1 MGMSKPYRFLA
12 VVATLFFIAA
22 PVARAEIVDR
32 IVAVVN
38 DDVITQYELEST
50 VEGILK
56 RFDRNIRPED
66 RDRIAA
72 EAKKAIIGKM
82 IDELLLKQEAR
93 RLGIAVREEEVANAI
108 QETLKRRNASM
119 DDLQQA
125 LAREGSSYERYRDS
139 IRADLIKT
147 RIMQREIRQRV
158 SVTNEEIGAY
168 YQEHRDEYEGKLRVR
183 LQMISVPV
191 PADGEPRVKAE
202 QRAKAEA
209 ILKRIRAG
217 EPFEALANETR
228 QGPAQAGGDIG
239 YVEKGTM
246 HPSIDEVAFSIKPGE
261 VSDIIETPQ
270 GFAIIRAFDRRGG
283 GSLSVKAT
291 REDVE
296 DRLYRMKMEKKFEE
310 WLAERRQKA
319 HIEIRL

>member
-1 MGMSKPYRFLA
+1 MMKPYRFLA
-12 VVATLFFIAA
+12 FAAVLFFIASPA
-22 PVARAEIVDR
+22 LRAEIVDR

-38 DDVITQYELEST
+38 DDVITQHELEST

-56 RFDRNIRPED
+56 RYDKSIRPED
-66 RDRIAA
+66 RDRVAA
-72 EAKKAIIGKM
+72 EARKALIARLV
-82 IDELLLKQEAR
+82 DDLLLRQEAR
-93 RLGIAVREEEVANAI
+93 RLGITVREEEVTNAI
-108 QETLKRRNASM
+108 QENLKRRNMSM

-125 LAREGSSYERYRDS
+125 LAREGSSLEKHREATRN
-139 IRADLIKT
+139 DLIRM

-158 SVTNEEIGAY
+158 SVTPEEIGAY

-183 LQMISVPV
+183 LQMIPLPV
-191 PADGEPRVKAE
+191 PEGADPQARAE
-202 QRAKAEA
+202 QRARAEA
-209 ILKRIRAG
+209 ALKRIRAG
-217 EPFEALANETR
+217 EPFEALANEARAGQPQT
-228 QGPAQAGGDIG
+228 GGDLG

-246 HPSIDEVAFSIKPGE
+246 HPSIEEAAFSLKPGE
-261 VSDIIETPQ
+261 VSGVIETPQ
-270 GFAIIRAFDRRGG
+270 GYAIIRALDRRGG

-296 DRLYRMKMEKKFEE
+296 ERLFRMKMEKKFEE

>member
-1 MGMSKPYRFLA
+1 MMKPYRFLA
-12 VVATLFFIAA
+12 FAAVLFFIASPA
-22 PVARAEIVDR
+22 LRAEIVDR

-38 DDVITQYELEST
+38 DDVITQHELEST

-56 RFDRNIRPED
+56 RYDKSIRPED
-66 RDRIAA
+66 RDRVAA
-72 EAKKAIIGKM
+72 EARKALIARLVDDM
-82 IDELLLKQEAR
+82 LLRQEAR
-93 RLGIAVREEEVANAI
+93 RLGITVREEEVTNAI
-108 QETLKRRNASM
+108 QENLKRRNMSM

-125 LAREGSSYERYRDS
+125 LAREGSSLEKHREATRN
-139 IRADLIKT
+139 DLIRM

-158 SVTNEEIGAY
+158 SVTPEEIGAY

-183 LQMISVPV
+183 LQMIPLPV
-191 PADGEPRVKAE
+191 PEGADPQARAE
-202 QRAKAEA
+202 QRARAEA
-209 ILKRIRAG
+209 ALKRIRAG
-217 EPFEALANETR
+217 EPFEVLANEARAGQPQT
-228 QGPAQAGGDIG
+228 GGDLG

-246 HPSIDEVAFSIKPGE
+246 HPSIEEAAFSLKPGE
-261 VSDIIETPQ
+261 VSDVIETPQ
-270 GFAIIRAFDRRGG
+270 GFAIIRALDRRGG

-296 DRLYRMKMEKKFEE
+296 ERLFRMKMEKKFEE

>member
-1 MGMSKPYRFLA
+1 MMKPYRFLA
-12 VVATLFFIAA
+12 LAAVLFFIASPA
-22 PVARAEIVDR
+22 LRAEIVDR

-38 DDVITQYELEST
+38 DDVITQHELEST

-56 RFDRNIRPED
+56 RYDKSIRPED

-72 EAKKAIIGKM
+72 EARKALIGRLV
-82 IDELLLKQEAR
+82 DDLLLRQEAR
-93 RLGIAVREEEVANAI
+93 RLGITVREEEVTNAI
-108 QETLKRRNASM
+108 QENLRKRNMSM

-125 LAREGSSYERYRDS
+125 LARDGSSLEKHREATRN
-139 IRADLIKT
+139 DLIRM

-158 SVTNEEIGAY
+158 SVTPEEIGAY

-183 LQMISVPV
+183 LQMIPLPV
-191 PADGEPRVKAE
+191 PEGADPQLRAE
-202 QRAKAEA
+202 QRARAEA
-209 ILKRIRAG
+209 ALKRIRAG
-217 EPFEALANETR
+217 EPFEALANEARAGQPQT
-228 QGPAQAGGDIG
+228 GGDLG

-246 HPSIDEVAFSIKPGE
+246 HPSIEEAAFSLKPGE

-270 GFAIIRAFDRRGG
+270 GYAIIRALDRRGG

-296 DRLYRMKMEKKFEE
+296 ERLYRMKMEKKFEE

>member
-1 MGMSKPYRFLA
+1 MSKPYRILA
-12 VVATLFFIAA
+12 VAATLLFIAA

-217 EPFEALANETR
+217 EPFEALAHETR

-246 HPSIDEVAFSIKPGE
+246 HPSIDEVAFRIKPGE

-296 DRLYRMKMEKKFEE
+296 DRLFRMKMDKKFEE
-310 WLAERRQKA
+310 WLADRRQQA

>member
-1 MGMSKPYRFLA
+1 MTKPYRFLA
-12 VVATLFFIAA
+12 VAATLFFIAV
-22 PVARAEIVDR
+22 PVLRAEIVDR

-72 EAKKAIIGKM
+72 EARKAIIGRL
-82 IDELLLKQEAR
+82 IDDLLLRQEAK
-93 RLGIAVREEEVANAI
+93 RLGITVREEEVTNTI
-108 QETLKRRNASM
+108 QENLKRRNLSIDA
-119 DDLQQA
+119 LQQA
-125 LAREGSSYERYRDS
+125 LAKEGSTYDKYREAT
-139 IRADLIKT
+139 RLDLIKT

-183 LQMISVPV
+183 LQMIDL
-191 PADGEPRVKAE
+191 PAPAGGEPQARAE
-202 QRAKAEA
+202 QREKAEA

-217 EPFEALANETR
+217 EPFEALANESR
-228 QGPAQAGGDIG
+228 RGAAQAGGDIG
-239 YVEKGTM
+239 YVEKGAM
-246 HPSIDEVAFSIKPGE
+246 HPSIDEVAFTLKPGE
-261 VSDIIETPQ
+261 VSNVIETPQ

-283 GSLSVKAT
+283 GSLSARAT

-296 DRLYRMKMEKKFEE
+296 ERLYRMKMDKKYEE

>member
-1 MGMSKPYRFLA
+1 MSKPYRILA
-12 VVATLFFIAA
+12 AAAILFFIAA

-38 DDVITQYELEST
+38 DDVITLYELEST
-50 VEGILK
+50 VEVILK
-56 RFDRNIRPED
+56 RYEHNIRPED
-66 RDRIAA
+66 RDRVAA
-72 EAKKAIIGKM
+72 DARKAIVGRM
-82 IDELLLKQEAR
+82 ISDLLLRQEAR
-93 RLGIAVREEEVANAI
+93 RLGITVREEEVTSTI
-108 QETLKRRNASM
+108 QESLRKRNMSM

-125 LAREGSSYERYRDS
+125 LAREGSTFDKYRDS
-139 IRADLIKT
+139 TRNDLIRM

-158 SVTNEEIGAY
+158 SVTPEEIGAY

-183 LQMISVPV
+183 LQMISLPV
-191 PADGEPRVKAE
+191 PANSGPQAKAE
-202 QRAKAEA
+202 QREKAEA
-209 ILKRIRAG
+209 ILKRIRGG

-228 QGPAQAGGDIG
+228 KGAEQAGGDIG
-239 YVEKGTM
+239 YVEKGSM
-246 HPSIDEVAFSIKPGE
+246 HPSIDEVAFSLKPGE
-261 VSDIIETPQ
+261 VSGVIETPQ
-270 GFAIIRAFDRRGG
+270 GFAILRALERRGG
-283 GSLSVKAT
+283 GSLSVKET

>member
-1 MGMSKPYRFLA
+1 
-12 VVATLFFIAA
+12 
-22 PVARAEIVDR
+22 
-32 IVAVVN
+32 
-38 DDVITQYELEST
+38 
-50 VEGILK
+50 
-56 RFDRNIRPED
+56 PED
-66 RDRIAA
+66 RDRVAA
-72 EAKKAIIGKM
+72 EARKAIVGKM
-82 IDELLLKQEAR
+82 VDDLLLKQEAR
-93 RLGIAVREEEVANAI
+93 RLGIAVREEEVTNAI

-139 IRADLIKT
+139 VRTDLIKT

-183 LQMISVPV
+183 LQMISVPI

-228 QGPAQAGGDIG
+228 QGAPGGDIG
-239 YVEKGTM
+239 YVEKGAM
-246 HPSIDEVAFSIKPGE
+246 HPSIDEAAFSLKPGE

-283 GSLSVKAT
+283 GSLTVKAT

>member
-1 MGMSKPYRFLA
+1 MSKPYRILA
-12 VVATLFFIAA
+12 AAAILFFIAA

-38 DDVITQYELEST
+38 DDVITLYELEST
-50 VEGILK
+50 VEVILK
-56 RFDRNIRPED
+56 RYEHNIRPED
-66 RDRIAA
+66 RDRVAA
-72 EAKKAIIGKM
+72 DARKAIVGRM
-82 IDELLLKQEAR
+82 INDLLLRQEAR
-93 RLGIAVREEEVANAI
+93 RLGITVREEEVTNTI
-108 QETLKRRNASM
+108 QESLRKRNMSM

-125 LAREGSSYERYRDS
+125 LAREGSTFDKYRDS
-139 IRADLIKT
+139 TRNDLIRM

-158 SVTNEEIGAY
+158 SVTPEEIGAY
-168 YQEHRDEYEGKLRVR
+168 YREHRGEYEGKLRVR
-183 LQMISVPV
+183 LQMISLPV
-191 PADGEPRVKAE
+191 PANSGPQAKAE
-202 QRAKAEA
+202 QREKAEA
-209 ILKRIRAG
+209 ILKRIRGG

-228 QGPAQAGGDIG
+228 QGAEPAGGDIG

-246 HPSIDEVAFSIKPGE
+246 HPSIDEVAFSLKPGE
-261 VSDIIETPQ
+261 VSGVIETPQ
-270 GFAIIRAFDRRGG
+270 GFAILRALERRGG
-283 GSLSVKAT
+283 GSLSVKET

>member
-1 MGMSKPYRFLA
+1 MMKTYRFPA
-12 VVATLFFIAA
+12 LFAALLFLAA
-22 PVARAEIVDR
+22 PAPRAEIVDR

-38 DDVITQYELEST
+38 DDVITQYELDST

-56 RFDRNIRPED
+56 RYEKNIRPEE
-66 RDRIAA
+66 RDRVTA
-72 EAKKAIIGKM
+72 EARKALIARLV
-82 IDELLLKQEAR
+82 DDLLLRQEAK
-93 RLGIAVREEEVANAI
+93 RLGITVREEEVANTI
-108 QETLKRRNASM
+108 RDNLKKRNMSM

-125 LAREGSSYERYRDS
+125 LAREGSSLEKYREAT
-139 IRADLIKT
+139 RNDLIRM

-158 SVTNEEIGAY
+158 SVTPEEIGAY

-183 LQMISVPV
+183 LQMIAL
-191 PADGEPRVKAE
+191 PAPEGGDPLVREA
-202 QRAKAEA
+202 QRARADA
-209 ILKRIRAG
+209 ILQRIRAG
-217 EPFEALANETR
+217 EAFEKLADETR
-228 QGPAQAGGDIG
+228 QGQPQTGGDIG
-239 YVEKGTM
+239 YVEKGSM
-246 HPSIDEVAFSIKPGE
+246 HPSIDEAAFGLKPGE
-261 VSDIIETPQ
+261 VSPVIETPQ
-270 GFAIIRAFDRRGG
+270 GFAIIRALDRRGG

>member
-12 VVATLFFIAA
+12 VAATLLFIAV
-22 PVARAEIVDR
+22 PVSQAEIVDR

-38 DDVITQYELEST
+38 DDVITQYELDST
-50 VEGILK
+50 VDIILK
-56 RFDRNIRPED
+56 RYDRNMSPENRERLAGD
-66 RDRIAA
+66 ARKALIERLINDLLLRQ
-72 EAKKAIIGKM
+72 EAK
-82 IDELLLKQEAR
+82 
-93 RLGIAVREEEVANAI
+93 RLGITVREEEVTNAI
-108 QETLKRRNASM
+108 QENLKRRNM
-119 DDLQQA
+119 TLDETQQA
-125 LAREGSSYERYRDS
+125 LAKEGTSLDRYREAT
-139 IRADLIKT
+139 RNDLIKS

-183 LQMISVPV
+183 LQMILLPTPEGS
-191 PADGEPRVKAE
+191 EPQLKTE
-202 QRAKAEA
+202 QRLKAEA
-209 ILKRIRAG
+209 FLKRIREG
-217 EPFEALANETR
+217 EPFEVVANEAREGQPQT
-228 QGPAQAGGDIG
+228 GGDIG
-239 YVEKGTM
+239 YVEKGSM
-246 HPSIDEVAFSIKPGE
+246 HPSIEEVAFSLEPGQ
-261 VSDIIETPQ
+261 VSNVIETPQ
-270 GFAIIRAFDRRGG
+270 GFAIIRALDRRGG

>member
-1 MGMSKPYRFLA
+1 MKPYRFLA
-12 VVATLFFIAA
+12 FAAVLFFIASPA
-22 PVARAEIVDR
+22 LRAEIVDR

-38 DDVITQYELEST
+38 DDVITQHELEST

-56 RFDRNIRPED
+56 RYDKSIRPED
-66 RDRIAA
+66 RDRVAA
-72 EAKKAIIGKM
+72 EARKALIARLVDDM
-82 IDELLLKQEAR
+82 LLRQEAR
-93 RLGIAVREEEVANAI
+93 RLGITVREEEVTNAI
-108 QETLKRRNASM
+108 QENLKRRNMSM

-125 LAREGSSYERYRDS
+125 LAREGSSLEKHREATRN
-139 IRADLIKT
+139 DLIRM

-158 SVTNEEIGAY
+158 SVTPEEIGAY

-183 LQMISVPV
+183 LQMIPLPV
-191 PADGEPRVKAE
+191 PEGADPQARAE
-202 QRAKAEA
+202 QRARAEA
-209 ILKRIRAG
+209 ALKRIRAG
-217 EPFEALANETR
+217 EPFEVLANEARAGQPQT
-228 QGPAQAGGDIG
+228 GGDLG

-246 HPSIDEVAFSIKPGE
+246 HPSIEEAAFSLKPGE
-261 VSDIIETPQ
+261 VSDVIETPQ
-270 GFAIIRAFDRRGG
+270 GFVIIRALDRRGG

-296 DRLYRMKMEKKFEE
+296 ERLFRMKMEKKFEE

>member
-1 MGMSKPYRFLA
+1 MMKPYRFLA
-12 VVATLFFIAA
+12 FAAVLFFIASPA
-22 PVARAEIVDR
+22 LRAEIVDR

-38 DDVITQYELEST
+38 DDVITQHELEST

-56 RFDRNIRPED
+56 RYDKSIRPED
-66 RDRIAA
+66 RDRVAA
-72 EAKKAIIGKM
+72 EARKALIARLVDDM
-82 IDELLLKQEAR
+82 LLRQEAR
-93 RLGIAVREEEVANAI
+93 RLGITVREEEVTNAI
-108 QETLKRRNASM
+108 QENLKRRNMSM

-125 LAREGSSYERYRDS
+125 LAREGSSLEKHREATRN
-139 IRADLIKT
+139 DLIRM

-158 SVTNEEIGAY
+158 SVTPEEIGAY

-183 LQMISVPV
+183 LQMIPLPV
-191 PADGEPRVKAE
+191 PEGADPQARAE
-202 QRAKAEA
+202 QRARAEA
-209 ILKRIRAG
+209 ALKRIRAG
-217 EPFEALANETR
+217 EPFEVLANEARAGQPQT
-228 QGPAQAGGDIG
+228 GGDLG

-246 HPSIDEVAFSIKPGE
+246 HPSIEEAAFSLKPGE
-261 VSDIIETPQ
+261 VSDVIETPQ
-270 GFAIIRAFDRRGG
+270 GFVIIRALDRRGG

-296 DRLYRMKMEKKFEE
+296 ERLFRMKMEKKFEE